1 MPTNDSNVAAPDL
14 EKIQLKDYRA
24 AALLAHSAV
33 YISGNGP
40 VYNPNG
46 NAGVQAVVPTQ
57 VNNPGYLVTQ
67 TVYGFLDFT
76 TTIGN
81 TVMIFSPQS
90 AAAVITEP
98 PKTSPAPPPV
108 IETSPPPTPSTTSA
122 AAIAEEIKPSKT
134 VILPVAAKEK
144 VSVVQVIAETP
155 KPFIV
160 KPNVPVKF
168 VQKAVTPVKA
178 KPIGKPK
185 AKISI
190 VEVTPLKVEPEPVV
204 VEKKVEEP
212 VKVQLIKPQAPVIK
226 VVATKVEVTTPK
238 EIVTPEPQVQIV
250 HEEEE
255 EEDEDEEE
263 TPQEESETEIEEEPE
278 EVEEIH
284 QTKIEEPSEVEK
296 EEEETPSDE
305 NEQQEDHEET
315 EEDDKKEEKVET
327 SKPKETAEEPTI
339 EAEQKEHSPI
349 MFSGI
354 SEEKEADHEEAP
366 EAEEDDEE
374 EEPAPVLQIG
384 NNIAP
389 EPEYDFL
396 SRQPSEF
403 VEETYR
409 VVNLKPTTTASAA
422 PSAAPKTKGKRGQ
435 GNKHARPTGLV
446 TKLGGTV
453 VKDGATTVHETS
465 VIGTYISGKYA
476 QVLQSTS
483 HVFQGNSAAAA
494 AAPAA
499 AAAAAPAAAEGQPRR
514 APGPKVSP
522 TPTLRILKTAAPNP
536 NKTPRYNPEAAAIIT
551 PSPASQQALEDTG
564 LPLENLFANQP
575 SSSLVRPSRRLSGPG
590 VNLNGGNFK
599 NRLKNRISKE
609 DSNDLQDRSDTEPE
623 PIGPPA
629 VPTASFGNGKKTN
642 RYRNTQTVKPNHV
655 GKNTRYNRFST
666 SSVEVATVSVFS
678 EPSSTTPAYANRR
691 NKASRNSFKPSITY
705 SSSPAAS
712 SASYSQQEANRRSFK
727 PNLRPT
733 PPEDEARTTSTSLY
747 KFKLNR
753 SPGRWQYKSPPKPT
767 VNIRKQSAKP
777 KDPVENLA
785 TAPVYDSSVQNND
798 ISQNPDHQENVD
810 TDADLDQS
818 GSVNGNVLNDAENDN
833 QIERRYPIETIKVE
847 ISTPA
852 DFKDTYFEIATI
864 KSPYT
869 FQVGT
874 VKNTRYITV
883 TSTYEKT
890 LEQETATITPSLT
903 EPLTENILA
912 TTTHLDKESNL
923 LDSSIATLPPIS
935 LIGETETPP
944 LETLTETFST
954 TQEMLKTHI
963 LPVIRDGTD
972 TTSYTLIQTY
982 HITRLV
988 TATKTLPPM
997 ELYHFV
1003 PSKTLNE
1010 FNSRL
1015 DEAGS
1020 ELHLELEFGDNNE
1033 DDEEKPRLPSDL
1045 DLSSIGSD
1053 FDLSEVDKTNI
1064 PENIRPKKRVAN
1076 HKEAN
1081 KVTTEA
1087 PVTTPSLTPDQLQ
1100 QLALLRLLNPAA
1112 AAQIPSVI
1120 TSSKPVVKLETV
1132 YESHVLPII
1141 NGQNTIFST
1150 ISRPIGTITKTNYEV
1165 VTTTLPSLPIPPIP
1179 QLNPFQQPQ
1188 VALQSTPVV
1197 TQTVVTETN
1206 SKVLKL
1212 TFGAKTAYT
1221 TLYSTTVVPTQLT
1234 TYVTQSVPIQP
1245 TAAFPGYFPAPYA
1258 PFPYVG

>member
-1 MPTNDSNVAAPDL
+1 MVLHLQILVCVLIN
-14 EKIQLKDYRA
+14 
-24 AALLAHSAV
+24 ALFVNSAV
-33 YISGNGP
+33 YTPGNGP

-57 VNNPGYLVTQ
+57 INNPGYLVTQ

-90 AAAVITEP
+90 SAPAVTEP
-98 PKTSPAPPPV
+98 PKTTPAPPPV
-108 IETSPPPTPSTTSA
+108 IETSPPPTPSTTTA
-122 AAIAEEIKPSKT
+122 ATLAEEIKPSKT
-134 VILPVAAKEK
+134 VILPVQAKEK
-144 VSVVQVIAETP
+144 VSVVQ
-155 KPFIV
+155 PFIV

-168 VQKAVTPVKA
+168 VQKTISPAKA
-178 KPIGKPK
+178 KPVGKPK
-185 AKISI
+185 PKITI
-190 VEVTPLKVEPEPVV
+190 VEVTPVKPEPEAVLV
-204 VEKKVEEP
+204 MAEKEKQEP
-212 VKVQLIKPQAPVIK
+212 VRVQVVKPQAPIIK
-226 VVATKVEVTTPK
+226 VVTATVDITTEK
-238 EIVTPEPQVQIV
+238 EIITPEPKVEIV
-250 HEEEE
+250 HAEEQEDEQEEEQPEAEEQPDQSEKDIEEEE
-255 EEDEDEEE
+255 EE
-263 TPQEESETEIEEEPE
+263 
-278 EVEEIH
+278 
-284 QTKIEEPSEVEK
+284 
-296 EEEETPSDE
+296 EEEEQSKVHETITDE
-305 NEQQEDHEET
+305 EQNEET
-315 EEDDKKEEKVET
+315 EEHQEQHEELKIVEEKKTVPFE
-327 SKPKETAEEPTI
+327 SPKPKQAPVEPAI
-339 EAEQKEHSPI
+339 EAQQKEHSPI
-349 MFSGI
+349 IFSTI
-354 SEEKEADHEEAP
+354 TEESDPEHNEEP
-366 EAEEDDEE
+366 EEEGSIEEED
-374 EEPAPVLQIG
+374 EPAPVLQIG

-409 VVNLKPTTTASAA
+409 VVNLKPTATVSAV
-422 PSAAPKTKGKRGQ
+422 PSAAPKAKGKRGQ
-435 GNKHARPTGLV
+435 GN
-446 TKLGGTV
+446 
-453 VKDGATTVHETS
+453 
-465 VIGTYISGKYA
+465 
-476 QVLQSTS
+476 
-483 HVFQGNSAAAA
+483 AAAA
-494 AAPAA
+494 ASVASAPVV
-499 AAAAAPAAAEGQPRR
+499 EGQPKR

-522 TPTLRILKTAAPNP
+522 SPTLRILKTAAPNP
-536 NKTPRYNPEAAAIIT
+536 SKTPRYNPEAASIIT
-551 PSPASQQALEDTG
+551 PSPSAQQALEDTG

-590 VNLNGGNFK
+590 VNLNGGSFK
-599 NRLKNRISKE
+599 NRLKNRIVKE
-609 DSNDLQDRSDTEPE
+609 DNDLQDRSDSEEPV
-623 PIGPPA
+623 GPPA
-629 VPTASFGNGKKTN
+629 TQPAASFGNGKKTN
-642 RYRNTQTVKPNHV
+642 RYRNTQTVKPNHG

-666 SSVEVATVSVFS
+666 SSVELATVSVFS

-691 NKASRNSFKPSITY
+691 NKASRNSFKPSLTNSSPSTASSK
-705 SSSPAAS
+705 SSSP
-712 SASYSQQEANRRSFK
+712 SYSSRQQEQHQQEQEANRRSFK

-733 PPEDEARTTSTSLY
+733 PPEAKSSTTSTSLY

-767 VNIRKQSAKP
+767 VNIRKQSP
-777 KDPVENLA
+777 KVRDPVENLTA
-785 TAPVYDSSVQNND
+785 APVYDTSVQSND
-798 ISQNPDHQENVD
+798 IGQTPEHSEKVD

-833 QIERRYPIETIKVE
+833 QIEHRYPIETIKVE

-912 TTTHLDKESNL
+912 TTTHLDKENNL
-923 LDSSIATLPPIS
+923 LDSSVATLPPIT
-935 LIGETETPP
+935 LTGDVETPP

-954 TQEMLKTHI
+954 TQAMLKTHI
-963 LPVIRDGTD
+963 LPVIRDGAD

-1020 ELHLELEFGDNNE
+1020 ELHLELEFGDDNEE
-1033 DDEEKPRLPSDL
+1033 DDDRPKLPSDL

-1064 PENIRPKKRVAN
+1064 PTNIRPKKRIAG
-1076 HKEAN
+1076 HKEGN

-1141 NGQNTIFST
+1141 NGQSTIFST
-1150 ISRPIGTITKTNYEV
+1150 ISRPIGTVTKTNYEV
-1165 VTTTLPSLPIPPIP
+1165 VTTTLPTLPIPPIP
-1179 QLNPFQQPQ
+1179 QLNPFQPQPQ
-1188 VALQSTPVV
+1188 VQLQSTPVI

-1234 TYVTQSVPIQP
+1234 TYLTQSVPVQP
-1245 TAAFPGYFPAPYA
+1245 TAAAFPGYFPAPYA

>member
-1 MPTNDSNVAAPDL
+1 MELRLEILLCVLINV
-14 EKIQLKDYRA
+14 
-24 AALLAHSAV
+24 LLVNSAV
-33 YISGNGP
+33 YTPGNGP

-46 NAGVQAVVPTQ
+46 NAGVQAIVPTQ

-90 AAAVITEP
+90 AAAAITEP
-98 PKTSPAPPPV
+98 PKTTPAPPPV
-108 IETSPPPTPSTTSA
+108 IETSPPPTPSTTTA
-122 AAIAEEIKPSKT
+122 AALAEEIKPSKT
-134 VILPVAAKEK
+134 VILPVQAKER
-144 VSVVQVIAETP
+144 VSVVQ
-155 KPFIV
+155 PFVV

-168 VQKAVTPVKA
+168 VQKSILPAKV

-185 AKISI
+185 PKVAI
-190 VEVTPLKVEPEPVV
+190 VEVTP
-204 VEKKVEEP
+204 
-212 VKVQLIKPQAPVIK
+212 
-226 VVATKVEVTTPK
+226 
-238 EIVTPEPQVQIV
+238 VTPEPQPAVVEEQEKIEPVRVQVVKPQAPIIKVVTAKVAVTTEKEVITPEPQVEIV

-255 EEDEDEEE
+255 DHEQDEEQHE
-263 TPQEESETEIEEEPE
+263 PEEEVEDNEEEENEEEAQQSKADESGKKEEHVAEEQEEEEEEVQEEPE
-278 EVEEIH
+278 EHEVVEEK
-284 QTKIEEPSEVEK
+284 KIAPVEA
-296 EEEETPSDE
+296 P
-305 NEQQEDHEET
+305 
-315 EEDDKKEEKVET
+315 
-327 SKPKETAEEPTI
+327 KPKQSTEEPTI
-339 EAEQKEHSPI
+339 QAEQKEHSPI
-349 MFSGI
+349 VFSTI
-354 SEEKEADHEEAP
+354 TEENETERDEEPEEDEADD
-366 EAEEDDEE
+366 ED
-374 EEPAPVLQIG
+374 EPAPVLQIG

-409 VVNLKPTTTASAA
+409 VVNLKPTATTSTAPTTTA
-422 PSAAPKTKGKRGQ
+422 PKVKGKRGQ
-435 GNKHARPTGLV
+435 GN
-446 TKLGGTV
+446 
-453 VKDGATTVHETS
+453 
-465 VIGTYISGKYA
+465 
-476 QVLQSTS
+476 
-483 HVFQGNSAAAA
+483 AAAA
-494 AAPAA
+494 ASVASAPV
-499 AAAAAPAAAEGQPRR
+499 AEGQPKR

-522 TPTLRILKTAAPNP
+522 SPTLRILKTAAPNP
-536 NKTPRYNPEAAAIIT
+536 NKTPRYNPEAASIIT
-551 PSPASQQALEDTG
+551 PSPSAQQALEDTG
-564 LPLENLFANQP
+564 LPLENLFASQP

-590 VNLNGGNFK
+590 VNLNGGSFK
-599 NRLKNRISKE
+599 NRLKNRIIKE
-609 DSNDLQDRSDTEPE
+609 DNDLQDRSDSDEPV
-623 PIGPPA
+623 GPPA
-629 VPTASFGNGKKTN
+629 TTSASFGNGKKTN
-642 RYRNTQTVKPNHV
+642 RYRNTQTVKPNHG

-666 SSVEVATVSVFS
+666 SSVELATVSVFS

-691 NKASRNSFKPSITY
+691 NKASRNSFKPSLTNSSPSSSSSSSSSSKSSPPSY
-705 SSSPAAS
+705 SSR
-712 SASYSQQEANRRSFK
+712 QQDQHQQEQEANRRSFK

-733 PPEDEARTTSTSLY
+733 PPDGESSTTSTSLY

-767 VNIRKQSAKP
+767 VNIRKQSP
-777 KDPVENLA
+777 KVRDPVENLTA
-785 TAPVYDSSVQNND
+785 APVYDTSVQYND
-798 ISQNPDHQENVD
+798 IAQNPDHPEKVD

-833 QIERRYPIETIKVE
+833 QIEHRYPIETIKVE
-847 ISTPA
+847 ISTPV

-883 TSTYEKT
+883 TSTFEKT
-890 LEQETATITPSLT
+890 LEQETATITPSLV

-923 LDSSIATLPPIS
+923 LDSSIATLPPIT
-935 LIGETETPP
+935 LTGDMGTPP

-954 TQEMLKTHI
+954 TQAMLKTHI
-963 LPVIRDGTD
+963 LPVIREGADA
-972 TTSYTLIQTY
+972 TSYTLIQTY

-1020 ELHLELEFGDNNE
+1020 ELHLELEFGDDNE
-1033 DDEEKPRLPSDL
+1033 EDEDKPKLPSDL

-1064 PENIRPKKRVAN
+1064 PVNIRPKKRIAG
-1076 HKEAN
+1076 HKEGN
-1081 KVTTEA
+1081 KITTEA

-1179 QLNPFQQPQ
+1179 QLNPFQPQPQ
-1188 VALQSTPVV
+1188 VQLQSTPVV

-1234 TYVTQSVPIQP
+1234 TYLTQSVAVQP
-1245 TAAFPGYFPAPYA
+1245 TAAAFPGYFPAPYA